1 MNDVVIVE
9 VFNSL
14 HNLFE
19 KVNCFVFVELS
30 FFLEVMIQVVITY
43 LGNDVHVVVGLK
55 DVIEMHNILMTYL
68 LHYLYL

>member
-30 FFLEVMIQVVITY
+30 FFLEVMIQVVIAY
-43 LGNDVHVVVGLK
+43 LSNDVHVVVSLK
-55 DVIEMHNILMTYL
+55 DIIEMHNILMTYL